1 MLSRLLSRLV
11 WETDMSE
18 MPENLKYAP
27 THEWARLEE
36 DGVVRV
42 GITDFAQSE
51 LGDIVFI
58 GLPEVGRSVAANE
71 QLAVVESVKTA
82 SDLFSPVTGTV
93 VAVNEAVQDEPE
105 LVNED
110 AFQTWLFCIKAEN
123 PAELEQLM
131 DAAAYQQM
139 IEE

>member
-1 MLSRLLSRLV
+1 MNKL
-11 WETDMSE
+11 
-18 MPENLKYAP
+18 PEHLKYAS
-27 THEWARLEE
+27 THEWAALE
-36 DGVVRV
+36 DGQLVRV

-58 GLPEVGRSVAANE
+58 GLPDVGRAVTAGE

-82 SDLFSPVTGTV
+82 SDLYSPVTGTV
-93 VAVNEAVQDEPE
+93 EAVNESLQDAPE
-105 LVNED
+105 QVNDD
-110 AFQTWLFCIKAEN
+110 AYGTWLFCIRAEN

-131 DAAAYQQM
+131 DADAYQRM

>member
-1 MLSRLLSRLV
+1 MN
-11 WETDMSE
+11 E
-18 MPENLKYAP
+18 MPENLKYAA
-27 THEWARLEE
+27 THEWASLED
-36 DGVVRV
+36 DGIVRV

-58 GLPEVGRSVAANE
+58 GLPEVGRTVACNE
-71 QLAVVESVKTA
+71 QIAVVESVKTA
-82 SDLFSPVTGTV
+82 SDLFSPVAGTV
-93 VAVNEAVQDEPE
+93 TAVNEALEDAPE

-110 AFQTWLFCIKAEN
+110 AFSTWLFAIKAEN

-139 IEE
+139 IEQ